1 MGNKPEDS
9 NKIYRLTLLED
20 RTHKKIRSI
29 RFTRLGMV
37 SFLVT
42 FFVLMTGLIFG
53 IIAFTPIRTII
64 PGYPD
69 VRSKNQAIENAI
81 RIDSLENA
89 IVRWELFS
97 VNLSRVLSGDTTVS
111 LDSLVKGTQTKYL
124 KDADSE
130 EIAVQDSLLRKKVLR
145 K

>member
-1 MGNKPEDS
+1 MGNKPKDR
-9 NKIYRLTLLED
+9 NKIYRLSLLED

-29 RFTRLGMV
+29 RFSKFKMV
-37 SFLVT
+37 AALVT
-42 FFVLMTGLIFG
+42 FLVVMTGLIFC
-53 IIAFTPIRTII
+53 IIAFTPVRTII

-81 RIDSLENA
+81 RIDSLENV

-97 VNLSRVLSGDTTVS
+97 GNLARVLAGDPTVS

-124 KDADSE
+124 KDVSSE
-130 EIAVQDSLLRKKVLR
+130 EIALQDSLLRQKTGAK
-145 K
+145 

>member
-29 RFTRLGMV
+29 RFSKFKMIATI
-37 SFLVT
+37 VT
-42 FFVLMTGLIFG
+42 SIVLLIGFIFC
-53 IIAFTPIRTII
+53 IIAFTPVRTII

-69 VRSKNQAIENAI
+69 ARSKNQAIENAI
-81 RIDSLENA
+81 RIDSLENV

-97 VNLSRVLSGDTTVS
+97 GNLARVLSGDPTVS
-111 LDSLVKGTQTKYL
+111 LDSLVKGAQTKYL
-124 KDADSE
+124 KDVSSD
-130 EIAVQDSLLRKKVLR
+130 EIARQDSLLRKKMSL

>member
-29 RFTRLGMV
+29 RFSKFRMIATI
-37 SFLVT
+37 VT
-42 FFVLMTGLIFG
+42 FFVILTGI
-53 IIAFTPIRTII
+53 IYSAIAFTPIRTLI

-69 VRSKNQAIENAI
+69 TRSKNQAIENAI
-81 RIDSLENA
+81 RIDSLENV

-97 VNLSRVLSGDTTVS
+97 GNLARVLSGDPTIS
-111 LDSLVKGTQTKYL
+111 LDSLVKGTQTKYI
-124 KDADSE
+124 KDITAE
-130 EIAVQDSLLRKKVLR
+130 EIAKQDSLLRKKVDGR
-145 K
+145 